1 MLQNLINALPQ
12 DLPKDVIK
20 QSVINIIN
28 ASNIDLNEL
37 ISDGE
42 QRQSV
47 LVKVMDG
54 YNSEINNRIEE
65 YKEEI
70 TKLSKLIGN

>member
-1 MLQNLINALPQ
+1 MRYILCINLKKSNINTVFMLQNLINALPQ

-42 QRQSV
+42 QRQEV
-47 LVKVMDG
+47 
-54 YNSEINNRIEE
+54 
-65 YKEEI
+65 
-70 TKLSKLIGN
+70 